1 MSDEAKSVRYART
14 WATGTITG
22 DLLHTLAG
30 HVDRLTR
37 ERDSAREAVRE
48 LTRERDE
55 ARETIRALNRR
66 CQSAES
72 GLAHALD
79 AAGDRT
85 FGRALANCAASM
97 YREQN
102 RELVEALRPFAE
114 LSDGLVSDPHPCL
127 ERCWRVGG
135 PAGCPDGVCVECGQ
149 QSRSADAECQNVS
162 GIKYGHVRKARA
174 LVERFDTK

>member
-1 MSDEAKSVRYART
+1 MSDNMTRLLALELLDGDTESNVWMTREVHWRDVRNAHR
-14 WATGTITG
+14 
-22 DLLHTLAG
+22 HV
-30 HVDRLTR
+30 VDRLTR

-55 ARETIRALNRR
+55 ARETIKALNRR

-102 RELVEALRPFAE
+102 RELVEALRPFGGCITE
-114 LSDGLVSDPHPCL
+114 PMRDP
-127 ERCWRVGG
+127 
-135 PAGCPDGVCVECGQ
+135 PDPNCC
-149 QSRSADAECQNVS
+149 RYC
-162 GIKYGHVRKARA
+162 KARA
-174 LVERFDTK
+174 LVEKYGGSRD